1 MQKNVKKI
9 VNTDYLI
16 ENKLKN
22 KKNLY
27 TLSCII
33 EAAELSIK
41 VSLDNRR
48 KEKNMKTLKLLNNNL
63 MR

>member
-27 TLSCII
+27 TCII

-41 VSLDNRR
+41 VSLA
-48 KEKNMKTLKLLNNNL
+48 
-63 MR
+63 